1 MRNLLDTHTLIWFLN
16 GEADLSDKARKVI
29 QRRNAINLVSVASLW
44 EMQLKNSVGK
54 LALPTGALSSQLS
67 NEGFGILPITAAH
80 VDRARE
86 ISGLQGDPF
95 ALLLAATADIERMT
109 LLTKDTRLLSLGLG
123 YLKEV

>member
-1 MRNLLDTHTLIWFLN
+1 MTRYLLDTHIVYWWMTKSPRLSKTATSLI
-16 GEADLSDKARKVI
+16 RKESCF
-29 QRRNAINLVSVASLW
+29 VSVASLW

-95 ALLLAATADIERMT
+95 DLLLAATADIERMT

>member
-1 MRNLLDTHTLIWFLN
+1 MTRYLLDTHIVYWWMTKSARLSKTATFLI
-16 GEADLSDKARKVI
+16 RKESCF
-29 QRRNAINLVSVASLW
+29 VSVASLW

-95 ALLLAATADIERMT
+95 DLLLAATADIERMT
-109 LLTKDTRLLSLGLG
+109 LLTKDIRLLSLGLG